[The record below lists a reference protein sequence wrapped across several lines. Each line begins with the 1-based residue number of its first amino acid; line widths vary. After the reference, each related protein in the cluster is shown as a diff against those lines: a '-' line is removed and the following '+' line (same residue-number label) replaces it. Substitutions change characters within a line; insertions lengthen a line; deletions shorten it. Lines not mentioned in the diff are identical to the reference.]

1 VQKLYLVGGADYKKM
16 VFNVMCH
23 VIEKKL
29 AAKYTFDGKCGK
41 LAFGKKKISSVIKVA
56 VQRRFVPPSDATDV
70 NINKRIG
77 RWLTEAKDSRV
88 PKKRALR
95 EELLLN

>member
-1 VQKLYLVGGADYKKM
+1 MQKLYLVGGADYKKK

-23 VIEKKL
+23 VIDKKL

-41 LAFGKKKISSVIKVA
+41 PVFGKKKISSVIKVA
-56 VQRRFVPPSDATDV
+56 VQRRFVPPSDATNV

-77 RWLTEAKDSRV
+77 IWLTKAKDSRF
-88 PKKRALR
+88 PKKRGLR

>member
-1 VQKLYLVGGADYKKM
+1 M

-29 AAKYTFDGKCGK
+29 AARYTFDGKCGK
-41 LAFGKKKISSVIKVA
+41 LAFGKKISSVIKVA

-70 NINKRIG
+70 NIHKRIG
-77 RWLTEAKDSRV
+77 RWLTEARDSRV